1 MLDDKKIKN
10 YSRVG
15 SRATFG
21 LVALELGET
30 IDNLMILTADV
41 STSAGL
47 DRFKK
52 AYPEKYLDVGIAEQN
67 LIAVAAGLA
76 SEGYKV
82 VTTTFA
88 PFQTM
93 RCCEQIKVN
102 LGYMGHDVC
111 MVGLASG
118 VVLGTLGYTHCC
130 IEDLSIMR
138 SIPGLTVLSPADCG
152 ATAKTIKAAIEIEG
166 PVYVRLTGGAR
177 SDMVYTS
184 DFDLEIGRII
194 ELKPGKE
201 IALLATGAMVAASLK
216 AADFVEAK
224 LNVSVAVYDV
234 HSIKPIDVEIIKTVA
249 LTCTLMVTIEE
260 HSIVGG
266 LGAAVSEVKTQ
277 IPRAAPQL
285 LFGLADDYG
294 HGGDYS
300 DLLKSAGLTP
310 ESIADN
316 VVSQFNSLGLG

>member
-10 YSRVG
+10 YSRIG

-67 LIAVAAGLA
+67 LITVAAGLA

-152 ATAKTIKAAIEIEG
+152 ATAKAIEAAIAIDG
-166 PVYVRLTGGAR
+166 PAYVRLTGGSR
-177 SDMVYTS
+177 SDIVYES
-184 DFDLEIGRII
+184 DFDFDIGRII

-201 IALLATGAMVAASLK
+201 IVLLATGTMVAASLK
-216 AADFVEAK
+216 AAEFVETQ

-234 HSIKPIDVEIIKTVA
+234 HSIKPIDVELIKTVA
-249 LTCTLMVTIEE
+249 LSCKLMATIEE

-277 IPRAAPQL
+277 MTRAAPQL
-285 LFGLADDYG
+285 LFGLSDDYG

-300 DLLKSAGLTP
+300 DLLKFAGLTP
-310 ESIADN
+310 GNIADG
-316 VVSQFNSLGLG
+316 VVEQFDILGF